1 MCYKPNAHVK
11 LYSLLIIS
19 SIIIRFLDLSEYYFL
34 YLQITDYST
43 KCLYNTSPSVNE
55 SAMI

>member
-11 LYSLLIIS
+11 LYSLLLIS

-43 KCLYNTSPSVNE
+43 QV
-55 SAMI
+55 